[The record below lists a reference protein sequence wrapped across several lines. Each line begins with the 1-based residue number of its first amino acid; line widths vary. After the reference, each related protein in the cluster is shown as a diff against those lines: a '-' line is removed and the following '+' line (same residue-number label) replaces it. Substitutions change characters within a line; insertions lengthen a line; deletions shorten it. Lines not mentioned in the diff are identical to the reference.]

1 MWINVHPVSGT
12 GIRTHN
18 LRNMSLPHNCKTR
31 TPALEQFWLPM
42 KWLFVLN
49 GDGVFQFKLN
59 EDLLD
64 GLLALHC
71 TIVCTTC
78 ASRKINKTWWCTF
91 WQNRCQRGKAFPW
104 RTRSAMFLL
113 PAFQGQSHGLPYSDV
128 LQVWQKVNHDI
139 LLDWSLQDNFII
151 PLIHA
156 KSKEVGYFLLHHY
169 MIRVIVSP
177 FSVKREEW
185 VQWPILLKPLRS

>member
-1 MWINVHPVSGT
+1 M
-12 GIRTHN
+12 
-18 LRNMSLPHNCKTR
+18 
-31 TPALEQFWLPM
+31 
-42 KWLFVLN
+42 
-49 GDGVFQFKLN
+49 
-59 EDLLD
+59 D

-91 WQNRCQRGKAFPW
+91 WQNRCQRGKAFPL

-185 VQWPILLKPLRS
+185 VQITCSLF